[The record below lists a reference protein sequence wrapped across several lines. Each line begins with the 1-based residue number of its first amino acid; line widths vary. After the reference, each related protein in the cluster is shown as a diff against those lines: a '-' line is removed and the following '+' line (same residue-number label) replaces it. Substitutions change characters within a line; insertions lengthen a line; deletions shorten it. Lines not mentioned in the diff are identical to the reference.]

1 MIREKIYQKNYI
13 KLDYL
18 QNKKFKNSNSKFQ
31 KIFSSINDEIDNSY
45 KTLNVLSKDY
55 EFSFKASQLKKFKK
69 YNKIA
74 LIGMGGS
81 ILGSEAI
88 YYFFKE
94 KIKKK
99 FYFFNDLN
107 EKEIIGLKKS
117 ENLNKILFIIVSKSG
132 NTIETLSNIFSLNI
146 LKEKAKNVII
156 ISENSNNLICN
167 LAKKLD
173 LFFVEHNKHIGGRY
187 SVLTEVGLIP
197 ALFMGIS
204 AFKIR
209 KKLLTILKGKNK
221 KKLKENS
228 IKIASIMN
236 SKKFNNLVLLNYSP
250 KLEKFLFWCQQLIAE
265 SLGKKNKGFLPIISN
280 APKDHHSLLQLYL
293 DGPKDKLFY
302 IFSLNDKSKTYINAP
317 KVLKKKIFLHK
328 KSIGKIKISQK
339 KALMKTFI
347 KKNIP
352 FREFKINKDD
362 EETIGE
368 LFAYFILE
376 TIIIGKLTNVNPYD
390 QPAVEQV
397 KVLTKKILS

>member
-18 QNKKFKNSNSKFQ
+18 QNKKLKNSNSKFQ

-107 EKEIIGLKKS
+107 EKEIIDLKKS

-302 IFSLNDKSKTYINAP
+302 IFSLNNKSKTYINAP

-328 KSIGKIKISQK
+328 KSVGKIKISQK